1 MFRKDQ
7 FGIVFNT
14 IFALVFAI
22 VLPIYIDST
31 NMLRMTGS
39 IQMIPLLQTISK
51 DFIIGFAIS
60 FTIGT
65 YIDLKAMGDA
75 FARLLGLKNEKSLP
89 FHLVRLLCIV
99 FVMVFIMSLSMMFI
113 SAGYTMP
120 AGAFF
125 MAYLMSFPLTFVVAY
140 IVAFI
145 TFGFGLPLT
154 MALCTKPPDHGA
166 VH

>member
-1 MFRKDQ
+1 M
-7 FGIVFNT
+7 
-14 IFALVFAI
+14 
-22 VLPIYIDST
+22 
-31 NMLRMTGS
+31 
-39 IQMIPLLQTISK
+39 
-51 DFIIGFAIS
+51 
-60 FTIGT
+60 
-65 YIDLKAMGDA
+65 
-75 FARLLGLKNEKSLP
+75 
-89 FHLVRLLCIV
+89 RLLCIV

-154 MALCTKPPDHGA
+154 MALCTKPPKMMPHP
-166 VH
+166 

>member
-51 DFIIGFAIS
+51 DFVIGFGIS

-65 YIDLKAMGDA
+65 FIDLKAMGDA
-75 FARLLGLKNEKSLP
+75 FARLVGLKNERGLG

-99 FVMVFIMSLSMMFI
+99 FVMVFIMSLAMMFV

-125 MAYLMSFPLTFVVAY
+125 MAFFMNFPMTYVVAY
-140 IVAFI
+140 VLAFI

-154 MALCTKPPDHGA
+154 MALCTKPPKMMPHP
-166 VH
+166 